1 MIIGLG
7 TDIVEL
13 ERIEKAAARFG
24 ERFAARILHPE
35 ELELWRKTPQTTFL
49 AGRFAAKEALV
60 KALGTGVAEGIFLTD
75 ILVRKGKNGR
85 PTAHLFG
92 AALERLK
99 ALGGDR
105 VHVSISHDRHIA
117 KAVVILERTES

>member
-60 KALGTGVAEGIFLTD
+60 KALEAM
-75 ILVRKGKNGR
+75 
-85 PTAHLFG
+85 G
-92 AALERLK
+92 AKRE
-99 ALGGDR
+99 
-105 VHVSISHDRHIA
+105 
-117 KAVVILERTES
+117 